1 MPAAPRDPFVFLGV
15 MTNPDNAAR
24 RTDLRLWASH
34 FNGTT
39 RQAFVVGGSYF
50 GGNLHGSP
58 AERLADERTKHKDD
72 FFVLETARE
81 RLPHIGV
88 VTEKSAEWWLTAAAR
103 EPRYTYYCKSDDDTL
118 VHHDRLEVVLRQLE
132 REMPGRAVYF
142 GHMKWRG
149 WEPHHRFQ
157 ACGGG
162 WGDAKKTADDIL
174 RGGILH
180 GTTRYPPCPYAAGPY
195 PYMSGGMVRTAQF
208 GATRRNFA
216 QFSDAAPRR
225 STPQVCMSRAMAL
238 QVAADEGFRSFYRV
252 AQQRNTAG
260 TPCKHFSKCASQP
273 PDVHMWHHE
282 DAGVGFNVFRAA
294 VAANASATFVPV
306 PAHYNDPGVIERS
319 TSAQD
324 EYWSTRSLFVHGI
337 KTHRQYNLATSKW
350 ALGRPTAAL
359 EMRCKPCSEK
369 GTNLHY
375 GKWTYA
381 RLPCPL
387 PAAEAA
393 AADHQTAASPPP
405 WWCEVQ
411 IDKHFTCCGFPWTI
425 PEEMTRRE
433 RAERA
438 ARRAAKK
445 RGVAR

>member
-50 GGNLHGSP
+50 GGRDSAGRPQSLHGSP
-58 AERLADERTKHKDD
+58 AERLADERTNHKDV
-72 FFVLETARE
+72 FVLETARE

-195 PYMSGGMVRTAQF
+195 PYMSGGMVRRA
-208 GATRRNFA
+208 RRA
-216 QFSDAAPRR
+216 GRAPRRAAPRR
-225 STPQVCMSRAMAL
+225 
-238 QVAADEGFRSFYRV
+238 AA
-252 AQQRNTAG
+252 
-260 TPCKHFSKCASQP
+260 P
-273 PDVHMWHHE
+273 
-282 DAGVGFNVFRAA
+282 
-294 VAANASATFVPV
+294 
-306 PAHYNDPGVIERS
+306 
-319 TSAQD
+319 
-324 EYWSTRSLFVHGI
+324 
-337 KTHRQYNLATSKW
+337 
-350 ALGRPTAAL
+350 
-359 EMRCKPCSEK
+359 
-369 GTNLHY
+369 
-375 GKWTYA
+375 
-381 RLPCPL
+381 
-387 PAAEAA
+387 
-393 AADHQTAASPPP
+393 
-405 WWCEVQ
+405 
-411 IDKHFTCCGFPWTI
+411 
-425 PEEMTRRE
+425 
-433 RAERA
+433 
-438 ARRAAKK
+438 RRAAP
-445 RGVAR
+445 RHATPRHATPRRRAAPRRAAPRRAAPRHATPRLEFLSF

>member
-1 MPAAPRDPFVFLGV
+1 
-15 MTNPDNAAR
+15 
-24 RTDLRLWASH
+24 
-34 FNGTT
+34 
-39 RQAFVVGGSYF
+39 
-50 GGNLHGSP
+50 
-58 AERLADERTKHKDD
+58 
-72 FFVLETARE
+72 
-81 RLPHIGV
+81 
-88 VTEKSAEWWLTAAAR
+88 
-103 EPRYTYYCKSDDDTL
+103 
-118 VHHDRLEVVLRQLE
+118 
-132 REMPGRAVYF
+132 
-142 GHMKWRG
+142 
-149 WEPHHRFQ
+149 
-157 ACGGG
+157 
-162 WGDAKKTADDIL
+162 
-174 RGGILH
+174 
-180 GTTRYPPCPYAAGPY
+180 
-195 PYMSGGMVRTAQF
+195 
-208 GATRRNFA
+208 
-216 QFSDAAPRR
+216 
-225 STPQVCMSRAMAL
+225 MSRAMAL

-273 PDVHMWHHE
+273 PDEHMWHHE

-337 KTHRQYNLATSKW
+337 KTHRQYNLAASKW

-405 WWCEVQ
+405 WWCEVA

>member
-1 MPAAPRDPFVFLGV
+1 

-50 GGNLHGSP
+50 GGRDSAGRPQSLHGSP
-58 AERLADERTKHKDD
+58 AERLADERTNHKDV
-72 FFVLETARE
+72 FVLETARE

-208 GATRRNFA
+208 GATRRNF
-216 QFSDAAPRR
+216 
-225 STPQVCMSRAMAL
+225 
-238 QVAADEGFRSFYRV
+238 
-252 AQQRNTAG
+252 
-260 TPCKHFSKCASQP
+260 
-273 PDVHMWHHE
+273 
-282 DAGVGFNVFRAA
+282 
-294 VAANASATFVPV
+294 
-306 PAHYNDPGVIERS
+306 
-319 TSAQD
+319 
-324 EYWSTRSLFVHGI
+324 
-337 KTHRQYNLATSKW
+337 
-350 ALGRPTAAL
+350 
-359 EMRCKPCSEK
+359 
-369 GTNLHY
+369 
-375 GKWTYA
+375 
-381 RLPCPL
+381 
-387 PAAEAA
+387 
-393 AADHQTAASPPP
+393 
-405 WWCEVQ
+405 
-411 IDKHFTCCGFPWTI
+411 
-425 PEEMTRRE
+425 
-433 RAERA
+433 
-438 ARRAAKK
+438 
-445 RGVAR
+445 